1 MKDEKNNPK
10 PKRNKANTGLL
21 ARSLKK
27 KKKKRKER
35 LKKKNLGLSKSANL
49 VCFLASGET
58 KKDWV
63 WVY

>member
-35 LKKKNLGLSKSANL
+35 LKKKKSRAQQISKFSMFLG
-49 VCFLASGET
+49 F
-58 KKDWV
+58 W
-63 WVY
+63 

>member
-27 KKKKRKER
+27 KKREI
-35 LKKKNLGLSKSANL
+35 KKKKI
-49 VCFLASGET
+49 
-58 KKDWV
+58 
-63 WVY
+63 